1 LDIKKA
7 IRKNLVNLPGWRTK
21 RKIVVIESD
30 DWGSIRIP
38 SREVYELLLRNGIPV
53 DKYYFTK
60 NDCLESETDLIS
72 LFETLSSIKDKN
84 LNHPVITANSVVA
97 NPDFIKIAES
107 DKREYHYELITE
119 TYKKY
124 PNHSKVMK
132 YWKEYGMNQ
141 RMLWPQYHGREHLN
155 VKHWMQVINTG
166 ILSENLA
173 FENKTLLGLSVPGEP
188 IQKYN
193 YMAAFEFDSPEHA
206 IEIEKITADG
216 LMLFNRI
223 FGFKS
228 RSFVPSCS
236 IQGEHIDQ
244 VLYEGGIMYH
254 QCGQQFRPI
263 GEGKIKAINRFW
275 GQRNKYNQMYWRRNC
290 TFEPSRNQDYDWVD
304 SCLKE
309 INIAFR
315 WGKPAVINS
324 HRVNYIGSI
333 FPENRSK
340 SLKSLKKLLNK
351 ALRKW
356 PDLEFMTS
364 DNMGDIIANDLLN

>member
-1 LDIKKA
+1 
-7 IRKNLVNLPGWRTK
+7 
-21 RKIVVIESD
+21 
-30 DWGSIRIP
+30 
-38 SREVYELLLRNGIPV
+38 
-53 DKYYFTK
+53 
-60 NDCLESETDLIS
+60 
-72 LFETLSSIKDKN
+72 
-84 LNHPVITANSVVA
+84 
-97 NPDFIKIAES
+97 
-107 DKREYHYELITE
+107 
-119 TYKKY
+119 
-124 PNHSKVMK
+124 
-132 YWKEYGMNQ
+132 
-141 RMLWPQYHGREHLN
+141 
-155 VKHWMQVINTG
+155 
-166 ILSENLA
+166 
-173 FENKTLLGLSVPGEP
+173 
-188 IQKYN
+188 
-193 YMAAFEFDSPEHA
+193 MAAFEFDSPEHA